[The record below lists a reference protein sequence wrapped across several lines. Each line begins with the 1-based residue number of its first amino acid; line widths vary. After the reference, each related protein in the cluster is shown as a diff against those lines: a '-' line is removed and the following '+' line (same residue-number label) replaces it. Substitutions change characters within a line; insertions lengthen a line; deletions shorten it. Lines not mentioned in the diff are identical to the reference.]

1 MAALIDTGT
10 WVEIRRVVLAAGER
24 APRVPADTQAVA
36 LEMRVKG
43 FLMAPAALGQD
54 AVIETA
60 AGRRLRGALV
70 AADPAYTH
78 SFGRC
83 FQKPFFCPARTAGVR
98 SEPGRHATP
107 WPALAAG
114 SPAGWAEPWR
124 NLACRRRSSGLVSR
138 RELRCHDRAEDD
150 W

>member
-78 SFGRC
+78 SFG
-83 FQKPFFCPARTAGVR
+83 PPIPELSAIAGEVR
-98 SEPGRHATP
+98 ALLSETVLLSGEDGR
-107 WPALAAG
+107 G
-114 SPAGWAEPWR
+114 E
-124 NLACRRRSSGLVSR
+124 
-138 RELRCHDRAEDD
+138 E
-150 W
+150 